1 MKRIS
6 LILLALVCAVWLT
19 GCVPLSVN
27 LQRTDQTVSLP
38 LASES
43 PVEPAVGDS
52 MNSASYKAAFY
63 LVSPEQQLVPV
74 YRTITL
80 QPGESLAAGVMETLL
95 SMPSSEEVL
104 SPFPDGVRLNGVE
117 RSGDVCVVD
126 LSIDALNV
134 QNEQQ
139 LLWMQA
145 SVAATLVELDGV
157 DTVSLLIGGRDTGIL
172 SMPFGASGRPEDNL
186 AAVWAHLTADQ
197 AILSDGGSIERE
209 AVLYYATRDG
219 EYIAP
224 VVRTVRITGDDY
236 MMPLIQELMVP
247 PAEAD
252 CLRSPFPQN
261 APLLLSEPE
270 IVETEDG
277 RRMVQLEFDANL
289 MATLEMEG
297 LTAWQLYASL
307 TYTLTGFVPE
317 VDGLIVLIGDGQLT
331 RIERNGQELEFTEGE
346 MNRSS
351 YPDAVCRL
359 TAVYLSSADGGL
371 IRLYRPLDQKDA
383 KSPRALLA
391 ELFKGPAEWEENAA
405 RVLPDGVSIDD
416 VLGIRIQNGEAVVNL
431 SSNLYRCA
439 QSLTAQQEQNLIYA
453 MVNTLTE
460 LPSVSAVRFQVEGE
474 TVDYLVDSIFLR
486 SALMRNPGL
495 IR

>member
-6 LILLALVCAVWLT
+6 LIFLALICTVCLT

-38 LASES
+38 LPSES
-43 PVEPAVGDS
+43 PIEPAVGDS
-52 MNSASYKAAFY
+52 VGSASYKTAFY

-80 QPGESLAAGVMETLL
+80 QSGESLAVRVLETLL
-95 SMPSSEEVL
+95 SLPSSEEAL
-104 SPFPDGVRLNGVE
+104 SPFPEGVRLNGVE
-117 RSGDVCVVD
+117 RSGSVCVVD

-145 SVAATLVELDGV
+145 SVAATLTDLDGV
-157 DTVSLLIGGRDTGIL
+157 DTVSLLIGGRDVGIL
-172 SMPFGASGRPEDNL
+172 SMPFGASGKPEDNL

-197 AILSDGGSIERE
+197 AILSDGGSIERT
-209 AVLYYATRDG
+209 AILYYATRDG
-219 EYIAP
+219 DYIAP
-224 VVRTVRITGDDY
+224 VSRTVRITGDDY
-236 MMPLIQELMVP
+236 IMPLIQELMVP

-252 CLRSPFPQN
+252 CLCSPFPQN
-261 APLLLSEPE
+261 APLLLLEPE
-270 IVETEDG
+270 IVETDDG
-277 RRMVQLEFDANL
+277 RRMIRLEFDANL

-346 MNRSS
+346 MNRAS

-359 TAVYLSSADGGL
+359 TAVYLSSSDGGL
-371 IRLYRPLDQKDA
+371 IRLYRSLDQKSA
-383 KSPRALLA
+383 ESPRALLA
-391 ELFKGPAEWEENAA
+391 ELFKGPATWEENAA
-405 RVLPDGVSIDD
+405 RVLPDGVSVDD
-416 VLGIRIQNGEAVVNL
+416 VLGIRIQDGEAVVNL

-453 MVNTLTE
+453 IVNTLTE
-460 LPSVSAVRFQVEGE
+460 LPFVSTVRFQVEGE
-474 TVDYLVDSIFLR
+474 TVDYLVGSIFLR